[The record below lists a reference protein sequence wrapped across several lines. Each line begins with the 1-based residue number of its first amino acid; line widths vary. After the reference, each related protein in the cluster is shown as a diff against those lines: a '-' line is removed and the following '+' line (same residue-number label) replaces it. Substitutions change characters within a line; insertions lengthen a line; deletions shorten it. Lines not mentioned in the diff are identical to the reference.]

1 MEFFG
6 NIGIHFYI
14 AIALAIVNG
23 AMMCMVGYKFLQVLQ
38 LGGYKM
44 SSYVEWVKDT
54 KGKYISRVAFL
65 SFLSIAGVLVTN
77 AVFDSYIE
85 NGYLSYLGLIF
96 YFYFSIVFIK
106 NLFDAPKKIPLKN
119 TNRMSR
125 LNICL
130 FLIMTIVT
138 FGLISLSTEYVTFL
152 RYGIIS
158 ITPLILIIAIPIAH
172 FIMLPLEAV
181 IRLKYIY
188 KAKKVLNKMPD
199 LIKIGITGSY
209 GKTSCKYILN
219 TMLSKKYSVCM
230 SPHSFNTPMGITKV
244 VLKYLKPYDQ
254 ILIAEMGANQVG
266 DINYLC
272 NIINPKMGILTAI
285 GSQHLRT
292 FKSLDNI
299 KNTKNELIKSLEK
312 VNGYAVF
319 NGDNEGAK
327 ELYDEANI
335 EKSYT
340 SINNENASIYVKNI
354 ALSENGMTFDM
365 VLDDG
370 VYPCET
376 KLLGEHNISNILLC
390 ACMAKKIGVSSK
402 DIVQAISELKPV
414 PHRLEL
420 KTKYKGFKVLDDS
433 FNASVEGAESALK
446 VLSLFEG
453 KKIVITPG
461 LVDLGSMEHSENV
474 EFGKKIAKVA
484 DVCIVVNKANRE
496 SVKEGLELGGFS
508 EEQIIVKDNFSTAFL
523 ALKEIVELNNTC
535 VLIEN
540 DLPDNYT

>member
-496 SVKEGLELGGFS
+496 SIKEGLELGGFS

-523 ALKEIVELNNTC
+523 TLKEIVELNNTC

>member
-85 NGYLSYLGLIF
+85 NGHLSYLGLIF

>member
-496 SVKEGLELGGFS
+496 SIKEGLELGGFS

>member
-1 MEFFG
+1 MEFFE

-14 AIALAIVNG
+14 AIALAIING
-23 AMMCMVGYKFLQVLQ
+23 ALMCMVGYKFLQVLQ

-44 SSYVEWVKDT
+44 SAYVEWVKDT

-85 NGYLSYLGLIF
+85 DSYLSYLGLIF

-106 NLFDAPKKIPLKN
+106 NMFDAPKKIPLKN
-119 TNRMSR
+119 TNRMNR

-130 FLIMTIVT
+130 FLIMAIVT
-138 FGLISLSTEYVTFL
+138 FGLIALSTEYVTFL
-152 RYGIIS
+152 RYGVVAV
-158 ITPLILIIAIPIAH
+158 TPLILIVAVPVAH
-172 FIMLPLEAV
+172 FIMLPLEAL
-181 IRLKYIY
+181 IRLSYVY
-188 KAKKVLNKMPD
+188 KAKKVLKKMPN
-199 LIKIGITGSY
+199 LIKIGITGSF

-230 SPHSFNTPMGITKV
+230 SPHSFNTPMGLTKV

-254 ILIAEMGANQVG
+254 ILIAEMGANMVG

-292 FKSLDNI
+292 FKSLENI
-299 KNTKNELIKSLEK
+299 KNTKNELIKNLEK

-327 ELYDEANI
+327 ELYDKANL
-335 EKSYT
+335 EKAYT
-340 SINNENASIYVKNI
+340 SLTDENASIYAKNI
-354 ALSENGMTFDM
+354 ALSENGMTFDI

-376 KLLGEHNISNILLC
+376 KLLGEHNIGNILLC

-402 DIVQAISELKPV
+402 DIVQAISELKSV

-453 KKIVITPG
+453 KKIVVTPG
-461 LVDLGSMEHSENV
+461 LVDLGSMEHAENV

-496 SVKEGLELGGFS
+496 SIKEGLELGGFS
-508 EEQIIVKDNFSTAFL
+508 EEQIILKDNFSTAFL
-523 ALKEIVELNNTC
+523 ALKEILEINNTC

>member
-461 LVDLGSMEHSENV
+461 LVDLGSMEYSENV

-496 SVKEGLELGGFS
+496 SIKEGLELGGFS